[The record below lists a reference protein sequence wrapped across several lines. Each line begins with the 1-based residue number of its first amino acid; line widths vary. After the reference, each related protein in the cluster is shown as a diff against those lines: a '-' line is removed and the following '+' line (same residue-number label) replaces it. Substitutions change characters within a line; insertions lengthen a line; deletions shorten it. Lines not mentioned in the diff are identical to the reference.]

1 MNKVI
6 KTVALVATLS
16 LVCIGCQK
24 EETAQ
29 VNVEQTAPEVG
40 SVYRMT
46 YIVDGK
52 TCHVTLYGEE
62 AHDEFI
68 YQMLALAEQG
78 HKVTF
83 FDESKVSQQAAA
95 KDVVTYSTSSK
106 DEAYQWMHDM
116 EELGYTVIVEYD
128 SESGMYNCTAVSGR
142 VI

>member
-95 KDVVTYSTSSK
+95 KDVVTYSTK
-106 DEAYQWMHDM
+106 KKEEAYNWAHDM
-116 EELGYTVIVEYD
+116 EQQGYEVTIQYD
-128 SESGMYNCTAVSGR
+128 TQTGVYNCIAYK
-142 VI
+142 